1 MLELLARGII
11 RVLDLPVADG
21 GVVESTLRFSLD
33 ATNGVP
39 FYKQIILQ
47 VEMAIVDGRLDTGD
61 QLPTV
66 RGLAV
71 ELQVNPNTVA
81 RAYSELE
88 IRGIVNTQQ
97 GTGTFISDQKVEI
110 TDVEREKIMA
120 EITRSFVS
128 HAASYGFTL
137 EEISSYISELK
148 RAER

>member
-1 MLELLARGII
+1 VET
-11 RVLDLPVADG
+11 VLK
-21 GVVESTLRFSLD
+21 FSLD

-47 VEMAIVDGRLDTGD
+47 VEMAIADGRLSSGD

-66 RGLAV
+66 RSLAV

-110 TDVEREKIMA
+110 SDVERERILA
-120 EITRSFVS
+120 EITRSFVI
-128 HAASYGFTL
+128 HAASYGFSL
-137 EEISSYISELK
+137 GEISSYLSELK
-148 RAER
+148 RGD